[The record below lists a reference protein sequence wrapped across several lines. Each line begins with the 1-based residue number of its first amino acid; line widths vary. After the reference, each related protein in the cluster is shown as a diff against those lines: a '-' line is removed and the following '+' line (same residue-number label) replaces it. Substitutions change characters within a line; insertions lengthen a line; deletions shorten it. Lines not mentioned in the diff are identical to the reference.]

1 MMCYFHFLSGCYQ
14 VYIRKLACKQL
25 HIDKHLTL
33 RNNIYNYVTIQKYT
47 SEFDNRGK
55 EYDNFLLPIFV
66 QEC

>member
-1 MMCYFHFLSGCYQ
+1 MMCYFHFLSGYQ

-25 HIDKHLTL
+25 YIDKHLTL
-33 RNNIYNYVTIQKYT
+33 SNNIYNYVTIQKYT